1 MPQVFKIG
9 VYVVFLWFAEGV
21 PLEPIHIHVC
31 EGVPSQNATK
41 IWITKS
47 KKVLLCHN
55 KSKIPQ
61 HKLNIIM
68 KVIEA
73 RADEIIAKWT
83 NYFGQITYY
92 C

>member
-9 VYVVFLWFAEGV
+9 VYLVFLWFAEGV
-21 PLEPIHIHVC
+21 PLEPIHVHVC
-31 EGVPSQNATK
+31 EGVPTQGATK

-47 KKVLLCHN
+47 KKTLLCHN

-61 HKLNIIM
+61 QKLSIIM

-73 RADEIIAKWT
+73 RADEIIEKWI
-83 NYFGQITYY
+83 NYFGQVSYY